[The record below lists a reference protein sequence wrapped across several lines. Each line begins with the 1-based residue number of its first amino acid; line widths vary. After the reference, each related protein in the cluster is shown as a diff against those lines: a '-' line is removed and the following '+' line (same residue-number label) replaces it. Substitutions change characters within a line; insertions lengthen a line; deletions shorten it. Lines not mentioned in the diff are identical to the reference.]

1 MTIFRSD
8 QRKQLQQGLNAI
20 FGLQYNEWPELW
32 RDIFTVENSEKAYEE
47 EVMQSGLGAASVKP
61 EGAGV
66 EYDDMY
72 ETYVARYQH
81 DTIAKAVAITEE
93 AVEDNLYVSVGQRI
107 AKALAR
113 SMKYTKEMRSA
124 NVLNFGFDSNYSGG
138 DGVQLFST
146 AHPLGGGGT
155 LANTLV
161 TPADLSE
168 SSLEEAAIQIA
179 DWTDERGI
187 PIRAMIK
194 KMIIPTALQF
204 VAARLLMT
212 QYQPDTQNNN
222 INALY
227 KLGTIENG
235 FSVNR
240 YLTDPDAWFLK
251 TDVDNGLKHFVRRA
265 LKKGLEGDFETGNL
279 RYKVSERYSQGWS
292 DPRGA
297 WASPGA

>member
-8 QRKQLQQGLNAI
+8 QRKQLQLGLNTI

-93 AVEDNLYVSVGQRI
+93 AVEDNLYASVGQRI

-113 SMKYTKEMRSA
+113 SMKYTKEMRAA
-124 NVLNFGFDSNYSGG
+124 NVLNFGFDSNYAGG

-155 LANTLV
+155 LANTLA

-187 PIRAMIK
+187 PVRAMIK

-240 YLTDPDAWFLK
+240 YITDPDSWYLK
-251 TDVDNGLKHFVRRA
+251 TDVDNGLKHFVRRP

>member
-113 SMKYTKEMRSA
+113 SMKYTKELRSA
-124 NVLNFGFDSNYSGG
+124 NVLNFGFDSNYAGG

-146 AHPLGGGGT
+146 SHPLGGGGT

-187 PIRAMIK
+187 PIRASIK

>member
-20 FGLQYNEWPELW
+20 FGLTYTEWPELW

-93 AVEDNLYVSVGQRI
+93 AVEDNLYASVGQRI

-113 SMKYTKEMRSA
+113 SMKFTKELRAA
-124 NVLNFGFDSNYSGG
+124 NVLNFGFDSNFSGG

-155 LANTLV
+155 LPNTLV

-187 PIRAMIK
+187 PVRAMIK

-212 QYQPDTQNNN
+212 PYQPDTGDNN
-222 INALY
+222 INALF

-240 YLTDPDAWFLK
+240 YLSDPDAWFLK
-251 TDVDNGLKHFVRRA
+251 TDVDNGLKHFVRRP